1 MYQEL
6 RDSWRLERSSFKLQ
20 RLDPA
25 LYERLRAHVA
35 KLASILE
42 EGPSLAK
49 RVASLELEVLKA
61 LAQDLFSLR
70 VRKALTQALEG
81 QDPTPLL
88 TREEAE
94 AVSAALKALSE
105 AEELL
110 SSELS
115 ARYERP
121 KMKLVRMLKE
131 APIEVASDY
140 APLKAES
147 LALLPA
153 NVAEKLVSEGYAMMI
168 D

>member
-1 MYQEL
+1 MY
-6 RDSWRLERSSFKLQ
+6 
-20 RLDPA
+20 
-25 LYERLRAHVA
+25 
-35 KLASILE
+35 
-42 EGPSLAK
+42 
-49 RVASLELEVLKA
+49 EVLKA

-70 VRKALTQALEG
+70 VRKALAQALEG

-110 SSELS
+110 SSKLS